1 VSRLVQYC
9 VLATTLLL
17 AACGGGSS
25 GGNGAGSGSSSPSG
39 SSGGGGAVATT
50 RYGTLLAFKISGL
63 SYSTSDLGGTTD
75 ANGTWTYRCNTA
87 CGSTAFSIGS
97 INLGDAANAGSV
109 ALREFTGGFELG
121 VLSETTL
128 RKGMFLVALDADA
141 DPSNGITL
149 SSELAT
155 ALNGKTLDFAAATFD
170 ADLAALV
177 ANLRGNTSLG
187 ASYRAGLLIPSRDVV
202 RALLEQAEA
211 VERGVYVESPIGATE
226 VRKYVLRVADSSLAA
241 YTGTSD
247 SLRTTF
253 VRGLRPALGGGLA
266 VVPNTGPA
274 TYEVRAVSSR
284 GITVAAP
291 SYFDGV
297 TKRVANVIVSAD
309 PNAAPSIGTFQLTA
323 AAADLKSI
331 TSIKTSA
338 DVAYSSRPTPLG
350 ASGSDGARNLD
361 EALKPRDP
369 EFDQQGLDPAGV
381 TIATDGTTWVCDRRG
396 PFLLRLDAQGR
407 SAERL
412 GPAGDA
418 GALPNVSRTLP
429 KILEARQ
436 AGLGCGGV
444 AMRPTSGD
452 VLFSVA
458 APLDILGRTAK
469 TARLVR
475 LVSYNPR
482 TLAIRQYGLPILDNE
497 FSFQVLDLET
507 LAENRV
513 LALVRF
519 RDGNATAPWL
529 WEVRVFDLT
538 SATEISSKVLTSGP
552 NSSLALEYGTA
563 NDIASSNVTLAT
575 SFKVIELRTL
585 GWSLDGPEGLAKL
598 DSQTLLVMA
607 QVNGGVTSR
616 IVNGDPNLKVE
627 EHQVDVNGLITP
639 RAAGSTVAPT
649 FAIVP
654 NSAERREIVLWSI
667 KLRTPLN

>member
-1 VSRLVQYC
+1 
-9 VLATTLLL
+9 
-17 AACGGGSS
+17 
-25 GGNGAGSGSSSPSG
+25 
-39 SSGGGGAVATT
+39 
-50 RYGTLLAFKISGL
+50 
-63 SYSTSDLGGTTD
+63 
-75 ANGTWTYRCNTA
+75 
-87 CGSTAFSIGS
+87 
-97 INLGDAANAGSV
+97 
-109 ALREFTGGFELG
+109 
-121 VLSETTL
+121 
-128 RKGMFLVALDADA
+128 
-141 DPSNGITL
+141 
-149 SSELAT
+149 
-155 ALNGKTLDFAAATFD
+155 
-170 ADLAALV
+170 
-177 ANLRGNTSLG
+177 
-187 ASYRAGLLIPSRDVV
+187 RDVV

-297 TKRVANVIVSAD
+297 TKRAANVIVSAD

-552 NSSLALEYGTA
+552 NSSL
-563 NDIASSNVTLAT
+563 
-575 SFKVIELRTL
+575 
-585 GWSLDGPEGLAKL
+585 
-598 DSQTLLVMA
+598 
-607 QVNGGVTSR
+607 
-616 IVNGDPNLKVE
+616 
-627 EHQVDVNGLITP
+627 
-639 RAAGSTVAPT
+639 
-649 FAIVP
+649 
-654 NSAERREIVLWSI
+654 
-667 KLRTPLN
+667 